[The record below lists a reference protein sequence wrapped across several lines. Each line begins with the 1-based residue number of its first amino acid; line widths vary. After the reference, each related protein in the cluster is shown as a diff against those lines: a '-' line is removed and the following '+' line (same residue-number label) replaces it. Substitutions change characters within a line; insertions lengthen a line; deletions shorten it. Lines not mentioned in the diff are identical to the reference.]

1 MNIPDLRFRGFE
13 DEWEERVFSEVFD
26 FSVPNNT
33 LSRADLDDEP
43 GSVRN
48 IHYGDILTKYESC
61 VDVSAERIPYI
72 KNATCSEYNNQ
83 FLEDGDVVISD
94 TAEDQAV
101 GKAVEVTNVRDQYV
115 TAGLHTIACR
125 PFRETPPGYWGYYLN
140 SDSFHSQLL
149 PLMQGIKVL
158 SINKTN
164 LSKTNVKF
172 PTNYQAQE
180 LIGAF
185 FYSLDSFLQFHTR
198 RQTKLLNLKRALLDK
213 MFPKDGNDVP
223 EIRFVGFDGAW
234 GNFTLGDLGSVA
246 MNRRIFKY
254 QTSEQGEIPFYKI
267 GTFGSEADAYISR
280 ELFEEYK
287 RKYPYPKIGDILISA
302 AGSIGKTVEYKGEDA
317 YFQDSNIVWL
327 AHDSRL
333 DSKFLKA
340 FYSVVSW
347 AGLEGSTIKRLY
359 NKNILETSISLPTL
373 AEQQTIGRFFSHLD
387 TLISLE
393 SQKLSKLRQL
403 KKALL
408 KRMFV

>member
-13 DEWEERVFSEVFD
+13 DEWVEK
-26 FSVPNNT
+26 T
-33 LSRADLDDEP
+33 
-43 GSVRN
+43 
-48 IHYGDILTKYESC
+48 IGDIAKINNGYDYKHLESGEIPVYGTGGYMLSVNRALSC
-61 VDVSAERIPYI
+61 VD
-72 KNATCSEYNNQ
+72 
-83 FLEDGDVVISD
+83 
-94 TAEDQAV
+94 AV
-101 GKAVEVTNVRDQYV
+101 GIGRKGTIDRPFILNAPFWTVDTLFYV
-115 TAGLHTIACR
+115 TPNNDCDLYFLLGL
-125 PFRETPPGYWGYYLN
+125 FLN
-140 SDSFHSQLL
+140 TDWKKRDESTGVPS
-149 PLMQGIKVL
+149 
-158 SINKTN
+158 
-164 LSKTNVKF
+164 LSKSTIEQVF
-172 PTNYQAQE
+172 TFQS
-180 LIGAF
+180 
-185 FYSLDSFLQFHTR
+185 SLDEQKKIGKVFERYDNLLTQCER
-198 RQTKLLNLKRALLDK
+198 RQTTLLNLKRALLDK

-223 EIRFVGFDGAW
+223 EIRFAGFDGAW
-234 GNFTLGDLGSVA
+234 ENFTLGDLGSVA

-373 AEQQTIGRFFSHLD
+373 AEQQAIGRFFSHLD